1 MGKEMSVI
9 LADERLNLRKMER
22 SELKGVYTDA
32 VLSFNFFAT
41 NYKGCEFILL
51 APKKKDRYTPMQ
63 YSNISKRISDTLGKP
78 IAFLFDDLIYYER
91 NRMLSRGVY
100 FIVSNKYAFLPFL
113 IINARTAEVS
123 EKSSLTP
130 VAQYILFYH
139 LQIMSLDGKTYKDI
153 EKFVPYKYITIT
165 RAIKVLEQFSLCE
178 LRRVADGPITV
189 HFTAD
194 ERELWNKAQPYLI
207 NPIKEVWYC
216 DDIRADNE
224 LCVCSYNAL
233 AHYTSLNPDHTQM
246 FAFEKEPFKEMKN
259 CNLLYG
265 LNKMDGYIKIEVWE
279 YPPIGPKK
287 VVDKLSLYMTLKNDS
302 DARVENE
309 LEIMINE
316 LW

>member
-1 MGKEMSVI
+1 MTVSIICPITDREKYRNYLGQS
-9 LADERLNLRKMER
+9 
-22 SELKGVYTDA
+22 LK
-32 VLSFNFFAT
+32 
-41 NYKGCEFILL
+41 K
-51 APKKKDRYTPMQ
+51 Q
-63 YSNISKRISDTLGKP
+63 
-78 IAFLFDDLIYYER
+78 
-91 NRMLSRGVY
+91 
-100 FIVSNKYAFLPFL
+100 
-113 IINARTAEVS
+113 
-123 EKSSLTP
+123 
-130 VAQYILFYH
+130 
-139 LQIMSLDGKTYKDI
+139 TYKDI

-178 LRRVADGPITV
+178 LRRVADGPITL
-189 HFTAD
+189 HFTVD

-265 LNKMDGYIKIEVWE
+265 LNKMDGHIKIEVWE
-279 YPPIGPKK
+279 YPPIGHKK